1 VAVGLPVLSV
11 LAVLVG
17 EGDDMKK
24 RLVCLISASINLFL
38 LTGHC
43 LAVEPQ
49 ESIGE
54 YMGTTDD
61 GSALYLRKIYPDKR
75 SHSGFYG
82 FRYYVVK
89 DGQIRM
95 NIGTTRYCYDLKP
108 VWTVVKDEGN
118 VVVKA
123 TSLASVNMLKN
134 ICGFKTD
141 S

>member
-1 VAVGLPVLSV
+1 MAVDLPVLLV
-11 LAVLVG
+11 LAVLVAG
-17 EGDDMKK
+17 EDDMKK
-24 RLVCLISASINLFL
+24 TLVCLISASINLFL

-43 LAVEPQ
+43 LAAESQ

-75 SHSGFYG
+75 SHSGFYS

-89 DGQIRM
+89 DGQARM

-108 VWTVVKDEGN
+108 VWTVVKDEQTIT
-118 VVVKA
+118 VRA
-123 TSLASVNMLKN
+123 TSRTSVNMLRY

-141 S
+141 N